1 MTTNTRLSLYKLF
14 LGTTIWVALTPSE
27 YEQSIAWLE
36 HYKSANDSRNVVDNL
51 YETFIWFP
59 TTDEGQV
66 WVPLGHL
73 TRLIDQIDARVP
85 TNAVNHPNLTLRE
98 RLRRHRET
106 TNGQEILAVR
116 LSTIFPQVP
125 Q

>member
-14 LGTTIWVALTPSE
+14 LDTTIWVALTPSE

-36 HYKSANDSRNVVDNL
+36 HYKSATDGRNALDNL

-59 TTDEGQV
+59 TADAGQV

-73 TRLIDQIDARVP
+73 VRLLDQLDARVP
-85 TNAVNHPNLTLRE
+85 TNAVTHPNLTLRE
-98 RLRRHRET
+98 RLRGHRDT
-106 TNGQEILAVR
+106 TNGREILAVR
-116 LSTIFPQVP
+116 LSALFQQVP